1 MDMSRALGLELP
13 VSAEDNGAYI
23 VTGTFYN
30 MQWHV
35 VNKGTS
41 PETVVNWYPANIVTE
56 DAVYIEAAATKN
68 GDTQMAGKL
77 AINTSPRV
85 NRVDDD
91 GTVNYRLE
99 IFFGNDTVTISP
111 PAGGNVTSVTVRTA
125 PDSPGYTFVNESGAV
140 KVTFH
145 SDYYDNITVPLTLT
159 LKDGVTTKNANVT
172 IHRLGVEIGEHIRQD
187 REGGDMSGVAH
198 GTQSGSRVDL
208 SEYGYRLTASY
219 YIPDGGDIAPY
230 GLFVTRTCSGGR
242 VETETIL
249 VPTVEGVF
257 DYGEAASAVDYI
269 IYSGTDAATAPISV
283 SVLVLKDGPGD
294 NTFGGV
300 SFGSGIGVTWTKQ

>member
-230 GLFVTRTCSGGR
+230 GLFVTRTCSGRQGRNGNHTCSDGGGR
-242 VETETIL
+242 V
-249 VPTVEGVF
+249 
-257 DYGEAASAVDYI
+257 
-269 IYSGTDAATAPISV
+269 
-283 SVLVLKDGPGD
+283 
-294 NTFGGV
+294 
-300 SFGSGIGVTWTKQ
+300 